1 MKPPFSKR
9 EDAHGGNVPTIK
21 IMNTEGM
28 LEVEDSAAEAA
39 AVAAECA
46 EDLEAIPAD
55 DVPED
60 LREGLPFWAELNPLF
75 DAVATDGAPLP
86 SAPDG
91 GGNRM
96 WGVLGGSMQR
106 FHQGECH
113 TPVRVMG
120 GKGKHINR
128 LLRIVPE
135 HRVYVEPFCGGASL
149 FFAKKIAPVG
159 SILNDNHGEIHN
171 CLYQLKHHPAPL
183 RRMLADGLNHER
195 TYRLCRVVTENPD
208 LFSPLQR
215 AWAWLFACASSYM
228 DHFNIEVDFSVS
240 SNQTKFRR
248 LNDRFNV
255 SAAVVEKIRRR
266 GHNEYRRAA
275 GGVPLP
281 PPPGRVPVHRS
292 ALPAGQ
298 EADRCRPLQGGFRL
312 GCPGRFTAAAGRAG
326 VPGQVA
332 AHLLR
337 EPRGEGG
344 AGGQPGLDVLPGGE
358 HQQHVQGRQGPAA
371 LRALRGELRY
381 RGAGERPEGQAGA
394 VGPRGG

>member
-171 CLYQLKHHPAPL
+171 FLYQLKHHPAPL

-240 SNQTKFRR
+240 SNQTKFSR

-255 SAAVVEKIRRR
+255 SAAVVEKIRRAAIMNTDARRVVYRYRHHLGAFLFIDPPYLQDRKPTVVGHYKGAFGWDAQADLLRLLGEPACQAKWLLTCYENR
-266 GHNEYRRAA
+266 GVRAA
-275 GGVPLP
+275 LEANPGWMCYRVENTNNMCRGVKAPRRYELFVANYDIGALGNDP
-281 PPPGRVPVHRS
+281 KARRV
-292 ALPAGQ
+292 Q
-298 EADRCRPLQGGFRL
+298 
-312 GCPGRFTAAAGRAG
+312 
-326 VPGQVA
+326 
-332 AHLLR
+332 
-337 EPRGEGG
+337 
-344 AGGQPGLDVLPGGE
+344 
-358 HQQHVQGRQGPAA
+358 
-371 LRALRGELRY
+371 
-381 RGAGERPEGQAGA
+381 
-394 VGPRGG
+394 

>member
-46 EDLEAIPAD
+46 ENLEAIPAD

-183 RRMLADGLNHER
+183 RRMLVDGLNHER
-195 TYRLCRVVTENPD
+195 TYRLCRVVTEEPD

-215 AWAWLFACASSYM
+215 AWAVLFACASSYM
-228 DHFNIEVDFSVS
+228 DSFNMDCDFAVA
-240 SNQTKFRR
+240 NNKTKFSRV
-248 LNDRFNV
+248 NDRFNV
-255 SAAVVEKIRRR
+255 SAAVVEKIRRAAIMNADAR
-266 GHNEYRRAA
+266 RVVYRYRHHLGAFLFIDPPYLQDRKPTVAGHYKGAFGWDA
-275 GGVPLP
+275 
-281 PPPGRVPVHRS
+281 
-292 ALPAGQ
+292 Q
-298 EADRCRPLQGGFRL
+298 AD
-312 GCPGRFTAAAGRAG
+312 
-326 VPGQVA
+326 
-332 AHLLR
+332 LLR
-337 EPRGEGG
+337 LLGEPACQAKWLLTCYENQRGEGG
-344 AGGQPGLDVLPGGE
+344 AGGQPGVDVLPGGE
-358 HQQHVQGRQGPAA
+358 HQQHV
-371 LRALRGELRY
+371 
-381 RGAGERPEGQAGA
+381 
-394 VGPRGG
+394 